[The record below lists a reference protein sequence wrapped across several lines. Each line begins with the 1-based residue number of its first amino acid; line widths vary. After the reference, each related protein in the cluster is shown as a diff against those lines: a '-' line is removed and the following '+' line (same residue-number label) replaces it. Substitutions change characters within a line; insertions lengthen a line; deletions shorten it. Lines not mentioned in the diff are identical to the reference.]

1 MSRPGEE
8 VRIHYRRIP
17 DREQIFEQRVVD
29 VEPDGTVVTLSDA
42 APLKNPVRAGGRV
55 ILDPGAPAV
64 WFTFPG
70 VWHDIGR
77 FHLADGT
84 FTGCY
89 ANILTPPS
97 MEPGVW
103 HTTDLFLDVWLPVE
117 GSVVLLDEEEF
128 EEARTRGLLDAAT
141 ARRARAEAERL
152 MRAAEEGSWPPD
164 TVSRWTLEAACARLA
179 EVPPDQD

>member
-1 MSRPGEE
+1 MSGPGGQ
-8 VRIHYRRIP
+8 VRIHYHRLP
-17 DREQIFEQRVVD
+17 DREQIFEQRVVEI
-29 VEPDGTVVTLSDA
+29 EPDGTVVTLADP
-42 APLKNPVRAGGRV
+42 APLNEPVRAGGQV

-89 ANILTPPS
+89 ANILTPAR

-103 HTTDLFLDVWLPVE
+103 HITDLFLDVWLPVD
-117 GSVVLLDEEEF
+117 GRAVLLDEEEF
-128 EEARTRGLLDAAT
+128 DEARARGWLDAVT
-141 ARRARAEAERL
+141 ARRARAEAHRL
-152 MRAAEEGSWPPD
+152 IQASEEGLWPPG
-164 TVSRWTLEAACARLA
+164 TVSRWTLEAARTRLA
-179 EVPPDQD
+179 ATPGTG

>member
-1 MSRPGEE
+1 MSEPGGR

-17 DREQIFEQRVVD
+17 DREQVFDQRVVE
-29 VEPDGTVVTLSDA
+29 VEPDGTVVTLSEA
-42 APLKNPVRAGGRV
+42 APLTRPVTALGDV

-77 FHLADGT
+77 FHRADGT

-89 ANILTPPS
+89 ANILTPPR
-97 MEPGVW
+97 MQPGVW
-103 HTTDLFLDVWLPVE
+103 HTTDLFLDVWLPLD
-117 GSVVLLDEEEF
+117 GSPVLLDEEEF

-141 ARRARAEAERL
+141 ARRAREEADRL
-152 MRAAEEGSWPPD
+152 LRAADEGVWPPD
-164 TVSRWTLEAACARLA
+164 TVARWTLEAARAHLA
-179 EVPPDQD
+179 GDPSGR